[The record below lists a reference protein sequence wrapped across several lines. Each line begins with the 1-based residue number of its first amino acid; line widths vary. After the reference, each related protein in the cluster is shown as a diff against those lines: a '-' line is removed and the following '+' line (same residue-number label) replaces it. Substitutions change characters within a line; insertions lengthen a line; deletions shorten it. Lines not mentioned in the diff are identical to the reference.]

1 MHSRACDAIICVAAD
16 AYKHCFFSLQ
26 LQGPCNGHMMVR
38 RMRHVAGWLARVS
51 TFYIEVAG
59 GPTYQQNRRH
69 KYPTGIEVMN

>member
-1 MHSRACDAIICVAAD
+1 
-16 AYKHCFFSLQ
+16 
-26 LQGPCNGHMMVR
+26 
-38 RMRHVAGWLARVS
+38 MRHVAGWLARVS